1 MPAPQANRVS
11 KLARRDGHP
20 SIVMH
25 RKREYA
31 NGIQYTSKTTLNG
44 LWRDEATNLDHFV
57 NYILHDLL
65 FLSYGRSQVRGRVVH
80 HHRTRFML
88 YDSKT
93 KAQAQKRNANG
104 RDCKRVN
111 WKWEVVSIT
120 NF

>member
-1 MPAPQANRVS
+1 MNM
-11 KLARRDGHP
+11 LTEFDTL
-20 SIVMH
+20 
-25 RKREYA
+25 RKRE
-31 NGIQYTSKTTLNG
+31 KTFSQSHVRALND

-88 YDSKT
+88 YDNNN

-104 RDCKRVN
+104 RDCKRIN